1 MALKILIEGNLN
13 TKDAKSIHEQLN
25 SDSSHSYIDIEFK
38 DTEYL
43 PYLIVKDLLTLKNKL
58 EITTTK
64 KTLYM
69 YLLKLGINND
79 YKYKQHFQNTQYIQN
94 VKAIA
99 IGGSAGSVSCLIELV
114 KTLPFV
120 DISIFVTLHILP
132 DRDSL
137 LSKILKG
144 ITNYNVLDVED
155 KLVIKEYTIYIAK
168 PNKHMVIKNNCI
180 YLSDEEAVDFSRPS
194 ISVMFDSLAHEYK
207 NSLLSILLC
216 GYGKDG
222 SSSMPTLKK
231 YKSEIILQNP
241 DECEAKDMLIHA
253 ISKSE
258 NTQVLNLKN
267 IQSYLDLK
275 LSPLI
280 SMESDIK
287 DFLQKIYDI
296 YGYDYRNYEL
306 KSIKR
311 RIDFI
316 SLQVNANDFS
326 QFKQM
331 VLKDKNIF
339 NELKAAFS
347 VNLTEFFRNTEVFK
361 KIKDEILPSLKDLK
375 YLRIWCA
382 GCSRGDEP
390 YSVAILLKRAGL
402 LEHAQIYATDINE
415 TILNEAINGIYPLEL
430 FNTFNENYNKFDPND
445 DFRQYFN
452 FNEKYFEVNKE
463 IKEKVLFF
471 KHNLVTDASINEF
484 NIIFCRNVLIYFDN
498 DLKEKVF
505 EVMNKSLSKGG
516 FLVLGESEAIPKRFN
531 YERIGNKKIKIYKNN
546 I

>member
-13 TKDAKSIHEQLN
+13 TKDIKSLHLQLN
-25 SDSSHSYIDIEFK
+25 ADSSHSYIDIEFK

-43 PYLIVKDLLTLKNKL
+43 PYQIVKDLLTLKNKL
-58 EITTTK
+58 EITTSK

-69 YLLKLGINND
+69 YLSKLGINND

-99 IGGSAGSVSCLIELV
+99 IGGSAGSVSCLIELI

-155 KLVIKEYTIYIAK
+155 KLVIKEHTIYIAK
-168 PNKHMVIKNNCI
+168 PNKHMLIKNNCI

-194 ISVMFDSLAHEYK
+194 ISVMFDSLAREYK

-231 YKSEIILQNP
+231 HKSEIILQNP
-241 DECEAKDMLIHA
+241 DECEAKDMLLHA
-253 ISKSE
+253 IRKSE
-258 NTQVLNLKN
+258 DTQVLNLKN

-311 RIDFI
+311 RIEFI

-361 KIKDEILPSLKDLK
+361 KIYDEILPSLKDLK

-430 FNTFNENYNKFDPND
+430 FNTFNENYNKFDSND
-445 DFRQYFN
+445 DFKQYFN

-484 NIIFCRNVLIYFDN
+484 NIIFCRNVLIYFDS

-505 EVMNKSLSKGG
+505 EVMNQSLSKDG